1 MKKVLVVEDEI
12 QLRENIVELFQSRNY
27 EVHAAENGIEGYEI
41 AHKLLPDLI
50 VSDVIMPEEDGFALL
65 GRLRKNPATELI
77 PVIFLTAKNMVE
89 AKIEGLELG
98 ADDYI
103 VKPFSAAELLAR
115 STNLI
120 QKQEKLLKKGLITV
134 STEDI
139 QPKPELL
146 VKEIIAFIEE
156 NLSNFNLSVE
166 MVAKHLK
173 ISKSTVQRKLKAAVD
188 KNLNQL
194 IREYRLEKAR
204 KMIERQAGSLSE
216 IAVATGFN
224 SLSYFSYS
232 YKKYYGTAP
241 SQLKR

>member
-1 MKKVLVVEDEI
+1 MKKVLVVEDEM

-27 EVHAAENGIEGYEI
+27 EVFGAENGFEGYEI
-41 AHKLLPDLI
+41 AHKQLPDLI
-50 VSDVIMPEEDGFALL
+50 VSDVIMPEEDGFGLL
-65 GRLRKNPATELI
+65 SRLRKNPATELI
-77 PVIFLTAKNMVE
+77 PVIFLTAKNMLE

-120 QKQEKLLKKGLITV
+120 QKQEKLLKKGLLSV

>member
-1 MKKVLVVEDEI
+1 MKKVLVVEDEM

-27 EVHAAENGIEGYEI
+27 EVYAAENGIEGFEV

-50 VSDVIMPEEDGFALL
+50 VSDVIMPEEDGFSLL
-65 GRLRKNPATELI
+65 SRLRKNPATELI

-120 QKQEKLLKKGLITV
+120 QKQEKLLKKGLISV

-216 IAVATGFN
+216 IATATGFN

>member
-1 MKKVLVVEDEI
+1 MKKVLVVEDET
-12 QLRENIVELFQSRNY
+12 QLRENIVELFQSQNF
-27 EVHAAENGIEGYEI
+27 EVYAAENGVEGYAAAI
-41 AHKLLPDLI
+41 KYMPDLI
-50 VSDVIMPEEDGFALL
+50 VSDVIMPEEDGFSLL
-65 GRLRKNPATELI
+65 SRLRKNPATELI
-77 PVIFLTAKNMVE
+77 PVVFLTAKNMVE
-89 AKIEGLELG
+89 SKIEGLELG

-103 VKPFSAAELLAR
+103 VKPFAAAELLVR
-115 STNLI
+115 SSNLI
-120 QKQEKLLKKGLITV
+120 QKQEKLLKKGLLTV
-134 STEDI
+134 TTEDI

-156 NLSNFNLSVE
+156 NLSNFNLSID